1 MKTKRRSFLSLAAAG
16 GNATNA
22 AALHAI
28 SARGREAWEAENGF
42 RGAPAFIPPPA
53 TDEVRISSNEN
64 PLGPG
69 PAAVAALRGEY
80 GSIMRYPM
88 NARISGTDLRQRIGE
103 MYGGKAANV
112 VLAPGSSEI
121 LRNAVR
127 VYTGPDRALVTGEC
141 SYENPI
147 RTAEY
152 FGAPVKAIPM
162 TGGLSLDL
170 EKMAGA
176 SIGAGLV
183 FLCNPN
189 NPTGTVHSLADVT
202 DFVKFVKKES
212 PYTAI
217 LLDEAY
223 YDYVTHPSFD
233 TGAELAMRHRDVFV
247 GRTFSKAFGMAGLR
261 VGYAFGQ
268 ADTIA
273 RLAPLQL
280 TFGTSILSIAAAMGS
295 LEDPEYIRNEVKRNE
310 AARRYTLDFFS
321 NHGLDPVP
329 SETNFVFVNIGR
341 PAAEF
346 RAACAERGIFVGRD
360 FPPYEKTHARISIGT
375 LDEMQRATAV
385 FAEVLGL
392 AATDNQQQ

>member
-1 MKTKRRSFLSLAAAG
+1 MKTSRRSFFRFPHRFPAAG
-16 GNATNA
+16 EP
-22 AALHAI
+22 ALHAI
-28 SARGREAWEAENGF
+28 GARGREAWEAENGF
-42 RGAPAFIPPPA
+42 RTAPVFVPPPEA
-53 TDEVRISSNEN
+53 DEVRISSNEN

-69 PAAVAALRGEY
+69 PAAVAALRDGY

-88 NARISGTDLRQRIGE
+88 NARVSGDDLRKRIGE
-103 MYGGKAANV
+103 MYGGKAAQV

-127 VYTGPDRALVTGEC
+127 VYTGEGRALVTGEC
-141 SYENPI
+141 SYENPV
-147 RTAEY
+147 RTARY
-152 FGAPVKAIPM
+152 FGAPVKSIPM
-162 TGGLSLDL
+162 TGGLGLDL
-170 EKMAGA
+170 DKMAGA

-233 TGAELAMRHRDVFV
+233 TGAELAMQYRDVFV

-261 VGYAFGQ
+261 IGYAFGQ
-268 ADTIA
+268 TDTIA
-273 RLAPLQL
+273 KLAPLRL
-280 TFGTSILSIAAAMGS
+280 TFGTSVLSIAAAMGS
-295 LEDPEYIRNEVKRNE
+295 LEDPDYIKREVKRNE
-310 AARRYTLDFFS
+310 AARKFTLDFFAG
-321 NHGLDPVP
+321 HGLDPVP

-341 PAAEF
+341 PAKEF
-346 RAACAERGIFVGRD
+346 REACAERGIMVGRD
-360 FPPYEKTHARISIGT
+360 FPPYQNSHARISIGT
-375 LDEMQRATAV
+375 LEEMQRATAV
-385 FAEVLGL
+385 FAQVLGL
-392 AATDNQQQ
+392 ATADNQQQ

>member
-1 MKTKRRSFLSLAAAG
+1 MKTNRRSFLSLRSARASG
-16 GNATNA
+16 A

-28 SARGREAWEAENGF
+28 GARGREAWEAEHGF
-42 RGAPAFIPPPA
+42 RGAPVFLPA
-53 TDEVRISSNEN
+53 PEADEIRISSNEN

-88 NARISGTDLRQRIGE
+88 NARISATDLRAKIGE
-103 MYGGKAANV
+103 MYGGKAAHV

-141 SYENPI
+141 SYENPV

-162 TGGLSLDL
+162 TGALGLDL
-170 EKMAGA
+170 DKMAGA
-176 SIGAGLV
+176 AIGAGLV

-223 YDYVTHPSFD
+223 YDYVAHPGFD
-233 TGAELAMRHRDVFV
+233 TGAGLAMKYRDVFV

-268 ADTIA
+268 EDTIA
-273 RLAPLQL
+273 KLAPLQL

-295 LEDPEYIRNEVKRNE
+295 LEDPDYITREIERNE
-310 AARRYTLDFFS
+310 AARKHTMDFFS
-321 NHGLDPVP
+321 SHGLDPVP
-329 SETNFVFVNIGR
+329 SHTNFVFVNIGR
-341 PAAEF
+341 PAKEF
-346 RAACAERGIFVGRD
+346 REACAEHGVVVGRD

-375 LDEMQRATAV
+375 LAEMQRATAV

-392 AATDNQQQ
+392 QTADNQQ

>member
-1 MKTKRRSFLSLAAAG
+1 MKTNRRSFLSFAG
-16 GNATNA
+16 GGTAA
-22 AALHAI
+22 SPAALHAI

-42 RGAPAFIPPPA
+42 RGAPVFVPPPEA
-53 TDEVRISSNEN
+53 DEIRISSNEN

-88 NARISGTDLRQRIGE
+88 NARISGNDLRKRIGE
-103 MYGGKAANV
+103 MYGGKAEHV

-127 VYTGPDRALVTGEC
+127 VYTGPGRALVTGEC
-141 SYENPI
+141 SYENPL
-147 RTAEY
+147 RTARTV
-152 FGAPVKAIPM
+152 GAPIKAIPM
-162 TGGLSLDL
+162 TGGLGLDL
-170 EKMAGA
+170 DKMAGA
-176 SIGAGLV
+176 AIGAGLV

-189 NPTGTVHSLADVT
+189 NPTGTIHSLADVT

-233 TGAELAMRHRDVFV
+233 TGAELAMQYRDVFV
-247 GRTFSKAFGMAGLR
+247 GRTFSKAYGMAGLR
-261 VGYAFGQ
+261 IGYAYGQ

-273 RLAPLQL
+273 KLAPLRL

-295 LEDPEYIRNEVKRNE
+295 LEDPDYIKNEVKRNE
-310 AARRYTLDFFS
+310 AARKFTLDFFS
-321 NHGLDPVP
+321 GNGLDPVP

-341 PAAEF
+341 SAREF
-346 RAACAERGIFVGRD
+346 REACAKQGIMVGRD
-360 FPPYEKTHARISIGT
+360 FPPFEKTHARISIGT
-375 LDEMQRATAV
+375 LEEMQRATAV

-392 AATDNQQQ
+392 ATTDNQQ